1 MMVKGVATAVIGVLV
16 LAGGRNLRSRDITHP
31 SSSSPTLPAMT
42 SVPRLVALVT
52 TVSALMTLSAC
63 NDDPTTAP
71 AAATSTTAASP
82 TTEVTEPMATIV
94 TTTTTTATTATVGP
108 RSTAVE
114 ASLVTPD
121 GRERTYRT
129 YVPPTLPAGEPVPL
143 VVALHGGL
151 GSGAQFEA
159 NSGFDTLADAEGFIV
174 VYPDGV
180 GSVVSPDT
188 ARTWNGGY
196 CCGPAVTQGVDDV
209 TFIRL
214 LVAELQQELDIDPDR
229 IFAVGHSNGGIM
241 AYRLACEAADVF
253 AAVGVQA
260 SSLGVDECE
269 PATAVSLIHVHG
281 TGDRNHPIDG
291 GVGEGV
297 SGVAFHPAID
307 GVRAIAAANGC
318 PTASTMTVDPSN
330 ADVSTEAWQPCAAGT
345 AVVFVRVEGASHG
358 WMGGT
363 ATPVQDALV
372 GPAYDQYSSSAAI
385 WSFLADHER
394 R

>member
-1 MMVKGVATAVIGVLV
+1 
-16 LAGGRNLRSRDITHP
+16 
-31 SSSSPTLPAMT
+31 MT
-42 SVPRLVALVT
+42 SVLHRLALAVT
-52 TVSALMTLSAC
+52 LSVLMTLSGCGDA
-63 NDDPTTAP
+63 DTTAP
-71 AAATSTTAASP
+71 TAVPTSTSPSTTAAVAPS
-82 TTEVTEPMATIV
+82 A
-94 TTTTTTATTATVGP
+94 A
-108 RSTAVE
+108 SYE

-129 YVPPTLPAGEPVPL
+129 YVPPTLPVGRPAPL

-159 NSGFDTLADAEGFIV
+159 NSGFDALADAEGFIV

-180 GSVVSPDT
+180 GSIARPDA

-196 CCGPAVTQGVDDV
+196 CCGSAVAQGVDDV

-214 LVAELQQELDIDPDR
+214 LVAELREAHAIDPAR
-229 IFAVGHSNGGIM
+229 VFAVGHSNGGMM

-269 PATAVSLIHVHG
+269 PAAPVSLIHIHG

-297 SGVAFHPAID
+297 SRVAFHPAID
-307 GVRAIAAANGC
+307 GVRAVAAANGC
-318 PTASTMTVDPSN
+318 PADPVTKVDPAN
-330 ADVSTEAWQPCAAGT
+330 ADVSTDTWEPCAGGT
-345 AVVFVRVEGASHG
+345 AVVLVRVEGASHA

-363 ATPVQDALV
+363 ATPAQEALV
-372 GPAYDQYSSSAAI
+372 GPAYDRYSSSAAI
-385 WSFLADHER
+385 WSFLAGQER